1 MIIICILIAAV
12 ICLAVWQRDNIS
24 AVMSGLK
31 YSDED
36 IQQQIDTSKKDVETE
51 LEKYNVSGLRDFTF
65 EEEEAIRK
73 GQLTVEEAVEK
84 ILSQRGNQQSTGGES
99 SSQSTGSENVS
110 STDDSSAIVSEYTI
124 KLYSLKAEY
133 LGQIGNLI
141 DQAKADNKNGMSAG
155 TLMST
160 YLGKAASLESEADSQ
175 VEALLS
181 ELKGKLEDVGAD
193 TSIISTMRSSY
204 ENEKTLKKSY
214 YLSLFNKKK

>member
-1 MIIICILIAAV
+1 MIIICIIIVAV

-84 ILSQRGNQQSTGGES
+84 ILSESGNQQSAGGES
-99 SSQSTGSENVS
+99 SSQSTGSEKVS
-110 STDDSSAIVSEYTI
+110 SSDDSSAIVSEYTI

-141 DQAKADNKNGMSAG
+141 DQAKADYKNGMSAG

-181 ELKGKLEDVGAD
+181 ELKGKLEAVGAD